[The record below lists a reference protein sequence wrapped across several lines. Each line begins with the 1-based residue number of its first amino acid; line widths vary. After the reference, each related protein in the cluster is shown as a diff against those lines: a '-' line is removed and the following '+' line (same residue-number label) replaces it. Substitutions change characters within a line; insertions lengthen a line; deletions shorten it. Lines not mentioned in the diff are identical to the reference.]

1 MGNRVRIAPRR
12 VAGVAPALLAVV
24 AASGLAGCASSPG
37 EESPPPQYPTTLPGY
52 RVGAPDQLLV
62 TILPEP
68 EVQRSVT
75 IRPDGM
81 ISIDLVGDVPAAGR
95 TTEEIAEDI
104 QQRIRRYRRDAA
116 VTVSV
121 VQARSNTVTIFGQ
134 VGRQQA
140 FALERQTRVA
150 EALAQ
155 SGGVSPFASE
165 SHIRVV
171 RTDGTTTTVFTV
183 DLEAIWKGDLS
194 TNILLA
200 DGDIIYVPPTAWANI
215 GIQLQVLLF
224 PIQQIL
230 GGTSNVAGSAL
241 FWQNIF

>member
-1 MGNRVRIAPRR
+1 VTHRASFRGSTHGGAC
-12 VAGVAPALLAVV
+12 AALALV
-24 AASGLAGCASSPG
+24 AALGCASSQA
-37 EESPPPQYPTTLPGY
+37 PPPQFPTTLPGY
-52 RVGAPDQLLV
+52 RLGAPDQLLV
-62 TILPEP
+62 TILPDP

-104 QQRIRRYRRDAA
+104 QRRIRRYRRDAA

-121 VQARSNTVTIFGQ
+121 VLAQSVTVTIFGQ
-134 VGRQQA
+134 VGRQQS
-140 FALERQTRVA
+140 FPLQRQTRIA

-155 SGGVSPFASE
+155 AGGVSPYASE
-165 SHIRVV
+165 SKVKVI

-183 DLEAIWKGDLS
+183 DLDAIFEGDLS

-200 DGDIIYVPPTAWANI
+200 DGDIIYVPPTVWAQI

-224 PIQQIL
+224 PIQQVL
-230 GGTSNVAGSAL
+230 GGTANVAGSVL
-241 FWQNIF
+241 FWGGLF